1 MHLTHY
7 GDGVAHGYWERER
20 CSLGNAVAG
29 PARRAADWPPARGSR
44 GGPWLLGAGCLQ
56 RPHVTAAGGAV
67 ICDGDLAGD
76 VGVGYYFGGLAGDV
90 GVAYYFGGLVVQSP
104 AVFRIDHWRGCD
116 PR

>member
-1 MHLTHY
+1 MLPLDH
-7 GDGVAHGYWERER
+7 
-20 CSLGNAVAG
+20 
-29 PARRAADWPPARGSR
+29 PPGWYPTPRVSQTPGLAPKTAKHEGSR